1 MSSPESLE
9 LASAGYWMQILCQF
23 NSILDKSTISLTS
36 KTRDAIDRWSWLIT
50 AGVSRLLPM
59 GREVAMEEWWSGQI
73 SYSVLQLGHI
83 YSATVGTHGFS
94 YIQLMNVKGA
104 PNFMVF
110 LVGAQ
115 CSRTHTLC
123 TPFNQWN
130 GPRPFYPSYVITLVL
145 CMCALFASAAKRF
158 DGHDWTI
165 HNFTTNID
173 YFDKANACRHILSW
187 DGEI

>member
-1 MSSPESLE
+1 MKLIDYSR
-9 LASAGYWMQILCQF
+9 
-23 NSILDKSTISLTS
+23 SIQ
-36 KTRDAIDRWSWLIT
+36 IT
-50 AGVSRLLPM
+50 AHGSRSSNGGM
-59 GREVAMEEWWSGQI
+59 MEWSNFI
-73 SYSVLQLGHI
+73 FSFAARPYIYICSV
-83 YSATVGTHGFS
+83 TVGTQGFS

>member
-1 MSSPESLE
+1 MKLIDYS
-9 LASAGYWMQILCQF
+9 G
-23 NSILDKSTISLTS
+23 SIQ
-36 KTRDAIDRWSWLIT
+36 IT
-50 AGVSRLLPM
+50 ANGSRSSNGGINDGV
-59 GREVAMEEWWSGQI
+59 VKF
-73 SYSVLQLGHI
+73 HI
-83 YSATVGTHGFS
+83 QFCSSAHICSATVGTHGFS
-94 YIQLMNVKGA
+94 YIQVMNVKGA

-123 TPFNQWN
+123 THFNQWN

-173 YFDKANACRHILSW
+173 YFDKAKACRHILSW
-187 DGEI
+187 DGKI